1 MHYTSWTI
9 VSLVTWL
16 GFACGELG
24 SLEFEVRA
32 AWKNTPFLANLIE
45 SVAAHNESWY
55 ESAVA
60 AYVGFDEDSS
70 YDSSEVSEEAIYQRI
85 MAQLPAELKDFINF
99 DSVYKTHSPRIA
111 THYRQFEETY
121 GGNRLKKLEKT
132 CATDS
137 FGAKVPLFNGHPHS
151 FLVFNDKIYCSP
163 EDIYAL
169 QTQDTSDYT
178 PLEIDRVIGT
188 HTNAPVVVLYGVP
201 GSPSTL
207 AFLRHLMADSQAG
220 KLRFVWRYLPATNI
234 GDSMVGYGVQLKLS
248 NDTAPN
254 HTGDELCM
262 SVLAEKSANELYY
275 HLRDIVRSPLS
286 KLNTADDKV
295 RQLFYDAKDKNARLG
310 LTKASNGIYINGAI
324 IPKAELS
331 VYSLVAKIKT
341 ELTRMKTIKSLGFT
355 TTQARALLEKFA
367 LLSAV
372 KDVQYRK
379 GNTIMGGNDNRFRV
393 YQDEGVILFN
403 DIESDNNYVDY
414 TTDAH
419 VAYLEQS
426 KGLRVG
432 QIPPLRQNVHDLIF
446 VVNPSNKKQLEVFF
460 TLAKVI
466 LDRGIPQQ
474 VGLLPLITNETDEA
488 VARAVH
494 FLFTKGSPQEALG
507 FLYKCLQAEKG
518 REEIA
523 ALAGTIPVPSEYHAP
538 RFTEST
544 SCYSIDKP
552 SVVVNGVIYELQ
564 SPGWQTAMVNQLSQD
579 VMVLKRHLETNS
591 QTNMKQILYE
601 NASKFRNLRIAP
613 QDPSTIIYKEITADL
628 VLHSST
634 LKMKAE
640 ATNELPGTVWLFGDY
655 TTSRVLEQLDVLLKF
670 IKREKRFQIKMIHT
684 GINEGFL
691 EKVLSGIKDT
701 QNLDTKG
708 HKILLENIKQLVGSA
723 SSHGTTSSTAQ
734 LLLERNNLPLSYP
747 YILFNSRFFRLD
759 TKFDLKE
766 ISLLASYDSK
776 QRMSIMKDLV
786 GAYKD
791 IFDLKSLM
799 DFAPRKDKEA
809 WFDLLSSLVTTLYYN
824 SEYITSGD
832 ANRFDFSGLA
842 YENSIILHNDE
853 DEVEIVVIIDPMD
866 FYSRKLVETVHA
878 VKDFKSVNIKILMH
892 PSEENTE
899 ETECV
904 YSSLIPSASPQ
915 FNHQEMYMDER
926 SIHIRGPKDVSTSLT
941 IDAPLSWQIVP
952 LLSSKDLDLLKFNLS
967 EDKWVVYELKNL
979 ITDGYAKDILTGSS
993 PSGAVLRI
1001 EQTNFNQ
1008 DTAVLGSLGY
1018 FQFRTPPG
1026 IFQLKTR
1033 CLADSEQCYD
1043 LFSAAK
1049 SFNSS
1054 REIVSLAV
1062 VPVFSLSGLQITPRL
1077 QIGVKKQEETKPQG
1091 SKLNFWSS
1099 KSVENT
1105 GEDINIFTI
1114 ASGELYEQLLSIM
1127 VASATSHTK
1136 RLVKLWLLEDFL
1148 SPKFKLALPTLATKY
1163 GFSYEFI
1170 SYKWPIWL
1178 RSQQLVL
1185 RTVWGYKILFL
1196 DALFPQDLK
1205 RVIFID
1211 ADQVLRADLME
1222 LMEIDLQGAPY
1233 GFTPMCESKEEMKGY
1248 QFWKQGYW
1256 AQMLQNDLKYHISA
1270 LFVVDLE
1277 EFKKRRV
1284 GDRLRAHYQK
1294 LSSDPNSLRNL
1305 DQDLPNNLQRHV
1317 PIYSL
1322 PPEWL
1327 WCDTWCAKEELGRAK
1342 AIDLCNDPTSTE
1354 DKIVRAK
1361 RVISEWKNY
1370 DEEFSGVLAQSSM
1383 DYCQRPEKLED
1394 FQLTLEDDDSVE
1406 ADDSDYF
1413 HDEL

>member
-1 MHYTSWTI
+1 MHYVSWTL
-9 VSLVTWL
+9 VWLVTWL
-16 GFACGELG
+16 GFVCGDLG

-32 AWKNTPFLANLIE
+32 AWKNTPFSANLIE
-45 SVAAHNESWY
+45 SVAAYNETWY

-60 AYVGFDEDSS
+60 AYAGFGDDDDVQ
-70 YDSSEVSEEAIYQRI
+70 DSSEVSDEAIYQRI
-85 MAQLPAELKDFINF
+85 MAQLPAESKDFINF
-99 DSVYKTHSPRIA
+99 DSVYKIHSPRIA
-111 THYRQFEETY
+111 THYHQFEEEY
-121 GGNRLKKLEKT
+121 GGNNLSKLEKA
-132 CATDS
+132 CSTDS
-137 FGAKVPLFNGHPHS
+137 FGAKVPFINGHPHS

-163 EDIYAL
+163 DDIYAL
-169 QTQDTSDYT
+169 QTQDASDYT
-178 PLEIDRVIGT
+178 PLEIDRVIGS
-188 HTNAPVVVLYGVP
+188 HTKAPVVVLYGVP

-234 GDSMVGYGVQLKLS
+234 GDFMVGYGVQLELS
-248 NDTAPN
+248 NRTLPKHN
-254 HTGDELCM
+254 VDELCM
-262 SVLAEKSANELYY
+262 SVLAEKSANESYY
-275 HLRDIVRSPLS
+275 HLRDILRSPFS
-286 KLNTADDKV
+286 KLNTAAEKL
-295 RQLFYDAKDKNARLG
+295 RQAFYDAKDKNARLG

-331 VYSLVAKIKT
+331 VYSLVAKIKS
-341 ELTRMKTIKSLGFT
+341 ELSRMKNLKSLGFT

-372 KDVQYRK
+372 KDAQYRK

-393 YQDEGVILFN
+393 YQDDGVIFFN
-403 DIESDNNYVDY
+403 DIESDKNYVEY

-426 KGLRVG
+426 KSLRVG
-432 QIPPLRQNVHDLIF
+432 QIPALRQNVHDLIF
-446 VVNPSNKKQLEVFF
+446 AVNPSDRRQLEVFF
-460 TLAKVI
+460 TLAKLI

-474 VGLLPLITNETDEA
+474 IGLLPLITSKTDEA

-494 FLFTKGSPQEALG
+494 FLFKKGSPQEALG

-518 REEIA
+518 NEEIA
-523 ALAGTIPVPSEYHAP
+523 ELAGTIPVPPEYRAP
-538 RFTEST
+538 LFTEST
-544 SCYSIDKP
+544 FRYSIEKP

-601 NASKFRNLRIAP
+601 NASKFRNLRISP
-613 QDPSTIIYKEITADL
+613 QDPSSIIYKEITADL
-628 VLHSST
+628 VSHATT

-640 ATNELPGTVWLFGDY
+640 SSTELPGTIWLIGDY
-655 TTSRVLEQLDVLLKF
+655 TTSRVLEQLHVLSKF
-670 IKREKRFQIKMIHT
+670 IKREKRFQINMIHT
-684 GINEGFL
+684 GTNEDFL
-691 EKVLSGIKDT
+691 EEMLSGTKDT

-708 HKILLENIKQLVGSA
+708 HKILLENIMKLIPTA
-723 SSHGTTSSTAQ
+723 SSHSTVCSTAQ
-734 LLLERNNLPLSYP
+734 HLLERNNLPSAYP

-776 QRMSIMKDLV
+776 QRMSILKDLV

-791 IFDLKSLM
+791 IFDMKSLM
-799 DFAPRKDKEA
+799 EFAPNEHKED
-809 WFDLLSSLVTTLYYN
+809 WFDLLSSLVTTSYYN

-832 ANRFDFSGLA
+832 VNRFDFSGLA
-842 YENSIILHNDE
+842 YDNSVVLQNDE
-853 DEVEIVVIIDPMD
+853 DEVEIVVIVDPMD
-866 FYSRKLVETVHA
+866 SYSRKLIETVHA
-878 VKDFKSVNIKILMH
+878 VKEFKSVSIKILMH
-892 PSEENTE
+892 TTE
-899 ETECV
+899 EDTETTDCV
-904 YSSLIPSASPQ
+904 YSSIIPSASPQ
-915 FNHQEMYMDER
+915 FSQTGLYISEN
-926 SIHIRGPKDVSTSLT
+926 SIHIRGPKNVSTSFT
-941 IDAPLSWQIVP
+941 IDAPYSWHVVP
-952 LLSSKDLDLLKFNLS
+952 QLSSKDLDIQKFNLS
-967 EDKWVVYELKNL
+967 EEKWAIYELKSL
-979 ITDGYAKDILTGSS
+979 VTDGYAKDILTGFS
-993 PSGAVLRI
+993 PSGAVLQM
-1001 EQTNFNQ
+1001 EQTNFKQ
-1008 DTAVLGSLGY
+1008 DTAVFGILGY

-1026 IFQLKTR
+1026 IFHLKTK
-1033 CLADSEQCYD
+1033 CLADAENCYD
-1043 LFSAAK
+1043 LLSAGNA
-1049 SFNSS
+1049 FNAS
-1054 REIVSLAV
+1054 REIVNSV
-1062 VPVFSLSGLQITPRL
+1062 KIPVFSLNGLQITPRL
-1077 QIGVKKQEETKPQG
+1077 QISEKKQEKTQG

-1099 KSVENT
+1099 KGVENT

-1114 ASGELYEQLLSIM
+1114 ASGELYEHLLSIM
-1127 VASATSHTK
+1127 LASATSHTK
-1136 RLVKLWLLEDFL
+1136 RSVKLWLLEGFL
-1148 SPKFKLALPTLATKY
+1148 SPKFRSNLPALASKY

-1178 RSQQLVL
+1178 RSQQPVS

-1222 LMEIDLQGAPY
+1222 LMETDLQGAPY
-1233 GFTPMCESKEEMKGY
+1233 GFVPMCESKEEMKGY

-1256 AQMLQNDLKYHISA
+1256 AQMLQDDLKYHISA
-1270 LFVVDLE
+1270 LFVVDLV
-1277 EFKKRRV
+1277 EFRKRRV

-1294 LSSDPNSLRNL
+1294 LSSDPKSLSNL
-1305 DQDLPNNLQRHV
+1305 DQDLPNNLQRIV
-1317 PIYSL
+1317 PIHSL

-1361 RVISEWKNY
+1361 RVTSEWDDYN
-1370 DEEFSGVLAQSSM
+1370 EEISRLLSESSM
-1383 DYCQRPEKLED
+1383 EYCQKPGDLKD
-1394 FQLTLEDDDSVE
+1394 SQLTLKDDGSVE